1 MVKVSPSCDA
11 SHSTQGRAPKVDVI
25 SGPHIDFIN
34 ETAIQIHR
42 RSSDTKKANHFLAS
56 SATDDQVYIL
66 KRGGEGGKSRSIKE
80 MATDESVV
88 VSSGD
93 STPINIVDSSNQAAS
108 ATPDVEGVVAS
119 EETLPPVAQSP
130 PPTEADSMT
139 SDGGGGGVV
148 EEDEVAVFQS
158 NNKITTNN
166 IITKGVTPSAT
177 APIPQM
183 LPNTVIAVVQPTT
196 RTNSNYVRINTIPA
210 KAREQHPSHYVA
222 VPAQRV
228 VVAAT
233 SGQQQQ
239 QSHSH
244 CSGTATKQHHSQ
256 GSRRLA
262 QQVSYGPGITIHHC
276 QPGPGG
282 GGPSVGGATMSAQP
296 VWPIVDPVFHF
307 GAGFE
312 PPSRPYCP
320 THEPQPQEH
329 VVMFHVHP
337 GVSVSFQI
345 GGNQEIV
352 RGKWRI

>member
-1 MVKVSPSCDA
+1 MDVK
-11 SHSTQGRAPKVDVI
+11 
-25 SGPHIDFIN
+25 SGHDIDFIN
-34 ETAIQIHR
+34 ETAIQIHP
-42 RSSDTKKANHFLAS
+42 RSSDNKKAKYYLAS
-56 SATDDQVYIL
+56 SAAVDQVYIL
-66 KRGGEGGKSRSIKE
+66 KGGGEGGQTCSIKE

-93 STPINIVDSSNQAAS
+93 STSINIVDSSNQAAS
-108 ATPDVEGVVAS
+108 ATPDEEGVVAP
-119 EETLPPVAQSP
+119 EETYHPDAQSP
-130 PPTEADSMT
+130 PPPAEAYSTT
-139 SDGGGGGVV
+139 SDGGVGGVV
-148 EEDEVAVFQS
+148 EGDEVAVFQS

-166 IITKGVTPSAT
+166 IITKGGTPSAT
-177 APIPQM
+177 APVPQM

-196 RTNSNYVRINTIPA
+196 RTNSNYVRINTNPA
-210 KAREQHPSHYVA
+210 KAREPQQSHYVA

-233 SGQQQQ
+233 SGQQQH
-239 QSHSH
+239 QSHN
-244 CSGTATKQHHSQ
+244 SGTATKQHHSQ
-256 GSRRLA
+256 GPRRLGP
-262 QQVSYGPGITIHHC
+262 QVSYGPGITIHHC

-282 GGPSVGGATMSAQP
+282 GGPPVGGGGGATMSAQP